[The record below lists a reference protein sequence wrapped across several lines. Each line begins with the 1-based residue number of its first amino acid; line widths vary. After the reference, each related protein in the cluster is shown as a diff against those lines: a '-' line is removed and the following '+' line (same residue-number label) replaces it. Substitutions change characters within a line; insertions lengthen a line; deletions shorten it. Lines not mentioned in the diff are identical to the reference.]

1 MVLRNWKRL
10 LSVVLLASVLVAC
23 GSESSDSNVGIFK
36 GAPESGGGSSSGGG
50 GNSLVV
56 DTGGAAD
63 LKFAETSLKATTGD
77 IKVTFNNKGAI
88 PHNWVLV
95 KPGEEQKILDESA
108 KDTTNYT
115 APSAIAHTNLLQPG
129 KSEDITFNIAD
140 AGTYEYI
147 CTFPGHF
154 AAGMKGTLEVTAG
167 SGAPAAGGETG
178 GAPAAGGGS
187 VTVDSADAATMKF
200 SKDAYDF
207 PAGDVQVTFNNKGA
221 IPHNAV
227 IVKPGDEQKA
237 VDEGAA
243 NSPSYAPKSAI
254 AHSNMLN
261 GGQSETFSAKL
272 DPGTYTLLC
281 TFPGHYAVG
290 MKATITVK

>member
-115 APSAIAHTNLLQPG
+115 APSAIAHTNLLQGG

-178 GAPAAGGGS
+178 GAPAAGG
-187 VTVDSADAATMKF
+187 VTIDTIDGALLKF
-200 SKDAYDF
+200 SKDAYEF
-207 PAGDVQVTFNNKGA
+207 PAGEITVTFNNKGA
-221 IPHNAV
+221 LPHNAV
-227 IVKPGDEQKA
+227 IVKPGDENNIA
-237 VDEGAA
+237 TAA
-243 NSPSYAPKSAI
+243 SSNSPDFTPKEGSLG
-254 AHSNMLN
+254 HSKTIES
-261 GGQSETFSAKL
+261 GKTDTFTVKL
-272 DPGTYTLLC
+272 DPGTYTLIC
-281 TFPGHYAVG
+281 TYPGHYAGG